1 MSAPASPGGDCNPQA
16 AAELFRALAHP
27 MRVRILCRL
36 LDGEVSVAGLESELG
51 LKQPSLSQQLGQ
63 LRDAG
68 IVATRRAAKSVY
80 YSLSDQRVRII
91 LDALR
96 AAADG
101 ASPASTHPAFGA
113 APLAAW
119 SRGTGQPASPRATAP
134 QPPLVRPGNV
144 ECGVFAVVG
153 QSAYE

>member
-1 MSAPASPGGDCNPQA
+1 MSAPAVPDSDCDPQA

-27 MRVRILCRL
+27 MRMRIVCRL

-80 YSLSDQRVRII
+80 YSLSDQRVRIVVN
-91 LDALR
+91 ALR
-96 AAADG
+96 TAMDG
-101 ASPASTHPAFGA
+101 GGAPPARPAFA
-113 APLAAW
+113 ATPLATR
-119 SRGTGQPASPRATAP
+119 SERIGPRGTGP
-134 QPPLVRPGNV
+134 QPPPIRPGSA
-144 ECGVFAVVG
+144 ECGVFAVIG
-153 QSAYE
+153 QPAAHK